1 MSGSSAR
8 LLIIIDAQD
17 KSQAAFSGVENAL
30 KGLDTGSKG
39 AGAALGSM
47 VSQVATAG
55 AVVGGV
61 LATGIGA
68 AVKQAADFEHG
79 LSAVGAASGASAS
92 EMQGLH
98 DTALALGASTQ
109 LAGIN
114 ATDAAQAMTQLAKGG
129 VSVADIMGGA
139 ANGALLLAS
148 AGEIGVGQ
156 AADIAVRAMTIFG
169 AKGSDVAHISDLI
182 AAAAGKSAT
191 DVGQLGAAFNQS
203 AAVAANAGLSI
214 EELTGTLG
222 FLAQRGLEGS
232 DAGTSLRTALQRL
245 QSPTDTAAK
254 TMADLGINVR
264 DANGKMLPMAQVA
277 DILKERL
284 GGLSDAQRDAA
295 LQTIFGADAIR
306 VAIPLV
312 QAGGSAITDW
322 TAKVNDA
329 GYAARQGAALNN
341 NLAGSW
347 DQFQAT
353 VQTAAIG
360 IGEKFIPVLRKGSD
374 ELAKFVDSLASNKDV
389 AKFFDDLAQKAA
401 TALDTI
407 IAKVKD
413 PTFQAQMR
421 DWATT
426 AKDLATSILDVAG
439 AVKDTLGPPLKAAAD
454 WFGSLDDQGRK
465 NVVMFGLVAGAAIHF
480 RDELGTLK
488 GVVEDVIGAFARKEA
503 AKKSLQAANDGL
515 AGSAGKTA
523 TAMSGAGAAAL
534 EAADLIATAG
544 IATGGA
550 AIGAT
555 ALVVGYD
562 KLTNA
567 IGENNDIASQGALRQ
582 EAMAIA
588 LAHGASMQNGA
599 IDGYLRLVL
608 AQENTVHST
617 SDLDRIWNQFAGT
630 LQATGQSTDT
640 LGLSLINL
648 NTPIGVMTGGL
659 GLGRNEMQLF
669 AQTGTIVNQSLTGLV
684 SGATAVA
691 AAMVPVS
698 NTVSAADQAF
708 GQVTLSARTM
718 GEGVATAANSMA
730 AVVTTTTTTFG
741 LIGEEAGRAAGG
753 VDGFNSSLASVRDNL
768 NDTASA
774 ARNAQTA
781 LSEADSVLKGLGGTA
796 GTLQGYLKPLQA
808 QWDALNV
815 ATGNGAHVTA
825 DQRAQ
830 YEALAPF
837 IEYLNGQIGVNR
849 DQTVTATE
857 AAIKNYQAQQQ
868 TGNAYFAAAAAAV
881 TAAGANDV
889 AAMAAKAAAA
899 AHDTLTTATGGY
911 TTSTQGAA
919 GATGTTSTG
928 IGILRGAMAIA
939 TTVVDAM
946 SGSVNNYTTSV
957 KSVPAASVTAF
968 TTPGLDDATLG
979 VRQLQTAIYDV
990 PPSFTV
996 TATVD
1001 ISGALASIAT
1011 LNNNMPHSPAREGPF
1026 STLPNWDALFESFP
1040 GAVQGAIGQFQ
1051 RFGAGVKQALY
1062 SLSLGNIA
1070 QDIGGGGD
1078 GSIGAMIHRFA
1089 ADFDVALD
1097 TMKAVAGAAGDFLTQ
1112 AHAYHDLILMA
1123 VTAIKEAQAALNT
1136 VNVGSGGLTIPALHG
1151 GGDAAGQALG
1161 NGVAQGVR
1169 RALDSHSPSQVMA
1182 GIGRDVVA
1190 GLVQGMTADQ
1200 QDAAKA
1206 AADVAS
1212 AVAKAVQDTLAAATA
1227 LGGLRLGSLPGT
1239 AQIAGILD
1247 FTRTLIDVARQ
1258 AAAGIAT
1265 DALAAA
1271 TAWADGAG
1279 KIVALF
1285 SSGVD
1290 ALGKLATFVAPAD
1303 AASFAFGRALRT
1315 ALNDLAVLSEQVT
1328 QDMADEAATFAE
1340 GATKAVALYGSGV
1353 DGFTKLVGF
1362 VAPAATAIYA
1372 FGKSLRAALNDLAL
1386 LAEQL
1391 TTDTSDLAGKFADG
1405 AGKAVGILAA
1415 GVAGFLALAT
1425 FVPPA
1430 DAAIFAFDKSL
1441 RALINDLALVAEQVG
1456 TDGLDAAGVLA
1467 DSAGKILGILAGG
1480 VTGLLALRDYASPPL
1495 AAMAAFVADTRA
1507 LTQLVVDAAKTFA
1520 TDGLTAAGQFADAAG
1535 KALGILATGV
1545 AGFAALADYA
1555 LPDATAI
1562 DAFVLGTLYLVRQVT
1577 AAATLLS
1584 ADGLKAA
1591 SGFAD
1596 TAGKALGLLAS
1607 GVAGFKA
1614 LPDLIAP
1621 TQASIDLFASSAVA
1635 LVVAIERATAGL
1647 ATDGLA
1653 AASGFADSA
1662 GKVLGIVASGVTGL
1676 KDLITFTAP
1685 AQSAMDAFA
1694 SAVRDMMAT
1703 LAAVA
1708 GTIATEGAT
1717 AAATFADA
1725 VGKVFAGL
1733 NAGTSFFKSLDGILL
1748 PDQAGIDRILAP
1760 MLAVITTLAGLSKT
1774 LDAATI
1780 AGAGAIAD
1788 LIGKA
1793 AAGIQA
1799 GNQALAGSGG
1809 GGFTGGAGG
1818 GTVQIIFNA
1827 PVYGSADFD
1836 QRILQAKI
1844 ALDRTGAWPS

>member
-741 LIGEEAGRAAGG
+741 PDRRGGGPRRRRGGRLQLLAGERA
-753 VDGFNSSLASVRDNL
+753 RQPQ
-768 NDTASA
+768 
-774 ARNAQTA
+774 RH
-781 LSEADSVLKGLGGTA
+781 GLGGA
-796 GTLQGYLKPLQA
+796 ERADG
-808 QWDALNV
+808 ALR
-815 ATGNGAHVTA
+815 GG
-825 DQRAQ
+825 QRAQ
-830 YEALAPF
+830 GARRDRRHPARLPQAVAGPMGCPECRDGEWCARHRRSAGTVRGPRALHRVPERADRRQQ
-837 IEYLNGQIGVNR
+837 GSDGHGDR
-849 DQTVTATE
+849 GGDQE
-857 AAIKNYQAQQQ
+857 LS
-868 TGNAYFAAAAAAV
+868 GAAA
-881 TAAGANDV
+881 D
-889 AAMAAKAAAA
+889 
-899 AHDTLTTATGGY
+899 
-911 TTSTQGAA
+911 
-919 GATGTTSTG
+919 
-928 IGILRGAMAIA
+928 
-939 TTVVDAM
+939 
-946 SGSVNNYTTSV
+946 
-957 KSVPAASVTAF
+957 
-968 TTPGLDDATLG
+968 
-979 VRQLQTAIYDV
+979 
-990 PPSFTV
+990 
-996 TATVD
+996 
-1001 ISGALASIAT
+1001 
-1011 LNNNMPHSPAREGPF
+1011 RER
-1026 STLPNWDALFESFP
+1026 LF
-1040 GAVQGAIGQFQ
+1040 
-1051 RFGAGVKQALY
+1051 R
-1062 SLSLGNIA
+1062 
-1070 QDIGGGGD
+1070 GGGG
-1078 GSIGAMIHRFA
+1078 
-1089 ADFDVALD
+1089 
-1097 TMKAVAGAAGDFLTQ
+1097 
-1112 AHAYHDLILMA
+1112 
-1123 VTAIKEAQAALNT
+1123 
-1136 VNVGSGGLTIPALHG
+1136 GGHG
-1151 GGDAAGQALG
+1151 GGRERRGRDGGQGGGGGARHPDDGHRRLHDEHAGRGGRDGHDQHRDRHPAG
-1161 NGVAQGVR
+1161 RDGDRDHR
-1169 RALDSHSPSQVMA
+1169 R
-1182 GIGRDVVA
+1182 GRDV
-1190 GLVQGMTADQ
+1190 
-1200 QDAAKA
+1200 
-1206 AADVAS
+1206 
-1212 AVAKAVQDTLAAATA
+1212 
-1227 LGGLRLGSLPGT
+1227 
-1239 AQIAGILD
+1239 
-1247 FTRTLIDVARQ
+1247 
-1258 AAAGIAT
+1258 
-1265 DALAAA
+1265 
-1271 TAWADGAG
+1271 
-1279 KIVALF
+1279 
-1285 SSGVD
+1285 GV
-1290 ALGKLATFVAPAD
+1290 G
-1303 AASFAFGRALRT
+1303 
-1315 ALNDLAVLSEQVT
+1315 
-1328 QDMADEAATFAE
+1328 
-1340 GATKAVALYGSGV
+1340 
-1353 DGFTKLVGF
+1353 
-1362 VAPAATAIYA
+1362 
-1372 FGKSLRAALNDLAL
+1372 
-1386 LAEQL
+1386 EQL
-1391 TTDTSDLAGKFADG
+1391 HD
-1405 AGKAVGILAA
+1405 
-1415 GVAGFLALAT
+1415 
-1425 FVPPA
+1425 
-1430 DAAIFAFDKSL
+1430 
-1441 RALINDLALVAEQVG
+1441 E
-1456 TDGLDAAGVLA
+1456 
-1467 DSAGKILGILAGG
+1467 
-1480 VTGLLALRDYASPPL
+1480 
-1495 AAMAAFVADTRA
+1495 
-1507 LTQLVVDAAKTFA
+1507 
-1520 TDGLTAAGQFADAAG
+1520 
-1535 KALGILATGV
+1535 
-1545 AGFAALADYA
+1545 
-1555 LPDATAI
+1555 
-1562 DAFVLGTLYLVRQVT
+1562 RQVRPGRVGH
-1577 AAATLLS
+1577 
-1584 ADGLKAA
+1584 GLHH
-1591 SGFAD
+1591 
-1596 TAGKALGLLAS
+1596 
-1607 GVAGFKA
+1607 
-1614 LPDLIAP
+1614 
-1621 TQASIDLFASSAVA
+1621 
-1635 LVVAIERATAGL
+1635 
-1647 ATDGLA
+1647 
-1653 AASGFADSA
+1653 
-1662 GKVLGIVASGVTGL
+1662 
-1676 KDLITFTAP
+1676 
-1685 AQSAMDAFA
+1685 
-1694 SAVRDMMAT
+1694 
-1703 LAAVA
+1703 
-1708 GTIATEGAT
+1708 
-1717 AAATFADA
+1717 
-1725 VGKVFAGL
+1725 
-1733 NAGTSFFKSLDGILL
+1733 
-1748 PDQAGIDRILAP
+1748 
-1760 MLAVITTLAGLSKT
+1760 
-1774 LDAATI
+1774 
-1780 AGAGAIAD
+1780 AGA
-1788 LIGKA
+1788 
-1793 AAGIQA
+1793 
-1799 GNQALAGSGG
+1799 
-1809 GGFTGGAGG
+1809 
-1818 GTVQIIFNA
+1818 
-1827 PVYGSADFD
+1827 
-1836 QRILQAKI
+1836 R
-1844 ALDRTGAWPS
+1844 